1 MTVFLTVDFSGYF
14 EFRLCADKPEAEQL
28 VTQECFDKH
37 LLTLIDG
44 TTRYYMPENYK
55 ENSYHNV
62 SVRLPAG
69 DVNCE
74 HCVIQWRYKTGMYGN
89 TLKKHLDVF
98 NTYNVIKMRYTY
110 IMQSY

>member
-1 MTVFLTVDFSGYF
+1 MTVFLTVDYSGYF
-14 EFRLCADKPEAEQL
+14 EFRLCADKPDAEQL

-44 TTRYYMPENYK
+44 STRYYMPDDYK
-55 ENSYHNV
+55 KNSYHNV

-74 HCVIQWRYKTGMYGN
+74 HCVIQWRYRTGMYEN
-89 TLKKHLDVF
+89 IS
-98 NTYNVIKMRYTY
+98 YNVIDFTY
-110 IMQSY
+110 CI